1 MPLVKLTI
9 RSEPLQVDD
18 RELASLKAQG
28 LVAEVLDAPK
38 AEAAAEP
45 KPVPAPA
52 KPIPVPLVPELP
64 EPPMPGLAVP
74 GPKETPPIPEPGD
87 LSGSDTKE

>member
-18 RELASLKAQG
+18 RELASLRGQG

-38 AEAAAEP
+38 AADVPEP

-52 KPIPVPLVPELP
+52 KPVTVPIVPELP
-64 EPPMPGLAVP
+64 EPAVP